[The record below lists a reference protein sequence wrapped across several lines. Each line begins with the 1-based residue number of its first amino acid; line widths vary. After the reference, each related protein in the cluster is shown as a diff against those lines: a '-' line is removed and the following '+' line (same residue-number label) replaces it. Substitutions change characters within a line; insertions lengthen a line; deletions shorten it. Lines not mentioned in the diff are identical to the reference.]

1 MWTWLSFLELQGFRK
16 EISSCPRVLYHA
28 FGVRGYGHVCT
39 AYRQGRVEFEVCQ
52 ASDTLRCSACGS
64 DQVIRRGQ
72 VIRQFKTLPI
82 GGRPTVIVLPVQ
94 RLGCQSCGRVR
105 QVRIAFADT
114 AKSYTRSFERY
125 AAALCRKMTIV
136 DVANHLQVDWDMI
149 KDIHKRYLQHRFR
162 NPKLHKLKRIAIDE
176 ISIGKGQR
184 YLTVVLDLQSGAVVF
199 VGQGKGADALNP
211 FFSRLKRTKGGVNRI
226 EAVATDMSPA
236 YTLAVARHLPRAIHV
251 FDRFHVVKLYNEK
264 LSDLRRD
271 IHRSVETIEEK
282 QLLKGTRW
290 LLLKNPQNLDPDRNE
305 QQRLDDAL
313 RINQPLA
320 TAYYM
325 KEDLRCFWDQSDKN
339 AAEQFLDDWIG
350 RTQASGIAMLKT
362 FAKTLMLHRRGLLGW
377 YDAPIST
384 GPLEGTNNKIK
395 TLQRQA
401 YGFRDQEYFT
411 WRIYG
416 LHEAK
421 YALTG

>member
-1 MWTWLSFLELQGFRK
+1 MSTGL
-16 EISSCPRVLYHA
+16 LYHA
-28 FGVRGYGHVCT
+28 FGVRRYQHVRT
-39 AYRQGRVEFEVCQ
+39 AFDRGRVVFTVHQ
-52 ASDTLRCSACGS
+52 PPDTLRCSACGS
-64 DQVIRRGQ
+64 DRLTRRGQ
-72 VIRQFKTLPI
+72 VLRHFKTLPI
-82 GGRPTVIVLPVQ
+82 GGRPTVIALPVQ
-94 RLGCQSCGRVR
+94 RVGCSRCGAAR
-105 QVRIAFADT
+105 QVRVAFAD
-114 AKSYTRSFERY
+114 AGRSYTRSFERY
-125 AAALCRKMTIV
+125 AASLCRVMTIQ
-136 DVANHLQVDWDMI
+136 DVANHLRVGWDMA
-149 KDIHKRYLQHRFR
+149 KDIHKRYLKRRFR

-184 YLTVVLDLQSGAVVF
+184 YLTVVLDLDSGAVVF
-199 VGQGKGADALNP
+199 VGQGKGADALIP
-211 FFSRLKRTKGGVNRI
+211 FFSRLKRTKGGTGRI

-236 YTLAVARHLPRAIHV
+236 YTLAVATHLPGAIHV

-271 IHRSVETIEEK
+271 ICRSVETIEDK

-290 LLLKNPQNLDPDRNE
+290 LLLKNPQNLDDQRNE
-305 QQRLDDAL
+305 RKRLDDAL

-325 KEDLRCFWDQSDKN
+325 KEDLRRFWDQPGKA
-339 AAEQFLDDWIG
+339 AAEGFVDDWIA
-350 RTQASGIAMLKT
+350 RAQASGIAMLKT
-362 FAKTLMLHRRGLLGW
+362 FAKTLMRHRRGLLAW